1 MQVLGSAGAGGLSLR
16 PAWATSSNTK
26 WKTHFFLKN
35 EMVFISDKILSR
47 KASWPDREM
56 TDKAKSTSFISCDKK
71 RILRKKRRVSM
82 GRERRSDSLH
92 PGLQGQKQLAL
103 VGGDQGYGARGPCLG
118 QCAHIVSRDSHNCI
132 SGKMR
137 VWLHLSLADMF
148 YLNL

>member
-1 MQVLGSAGAGGLSLR
+1 
-16 PAWATSSNTK
+16 
-26 WKTHFFLKN
+26 
-35 EMVFISDKILSR
+35 MVFISDKILSR

-56 TDKAKSTSFISCDKK
+56 TDKAKSTSFTSCDKK
-71 RILRKKRRVSM
+71 RIPRKKRRVRTWEQREGLTPCTQGSR
-82 GRERRSDSLH
+82 GRSNWPSWVEIRVMV
-92 PGLQGQKQLAL
+92 P
-103 VGGDQGYGARGPCLG
+103 VGPCSD